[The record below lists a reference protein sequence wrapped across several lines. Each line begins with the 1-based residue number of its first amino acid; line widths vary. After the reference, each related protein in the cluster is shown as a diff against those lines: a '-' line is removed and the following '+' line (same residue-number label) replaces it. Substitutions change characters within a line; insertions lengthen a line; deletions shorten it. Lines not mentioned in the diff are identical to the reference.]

1 MDLLWPDEPPE
12 RTSSRLS
19 VTLSTARAVLDP
31 SKAHPQGWFLA
42 ADNDTIGLDVDHVE
56 VDVLRFLDLAGRALA
71 DRKDGPSP
79 AALDSLAEAE
89 SAYVGD
95 AFPEDPYED
104 WAVSLRERARAAYTA
119 VARTLADDA
128 AGGGDTATAVRC
140 YLRVLEHDG
149 FDEGAHL
156 GLVAT
161 QLAAGQQGEA
171 RRSYRA
177 YCTRMDELGV
187 EAAPFP
193 TGA

>member
-1 MDLLWPDEPPE
+1 MIARPHLERRLDGALGRRLTCVVAGPGFGKTTLLTQW
-12 RTSSRLS
+12 
-19 VTLSTARAVLDP
+19 
-31 SKAHPQGWFLA
+31 A
-42 ADNDTIGLDVDHVE
+42 ADNDTIALAVDHVE
-56 VDVLRFLDLAGRALA
+56 VDVLRFLDLASRALA
-71 DRKDGPSP
+71 HRKDGPP
-79 AALDSLAEAE
+79 AGALDSLAEAE
-89 SAYVGD
+89 ATYVGD

-128 AGGGDTATAVRC
+128 AAAGDAATAVRC
-140 YLRVLEHDG
+140 YLRVLEHDA

-161 QLAAGQQGEA
+161 RLAAGQQGEA
-171 RRSYRA
+171 RRSYQA
-177 YCTRMDELGV
+177 YCTRMDDLGV